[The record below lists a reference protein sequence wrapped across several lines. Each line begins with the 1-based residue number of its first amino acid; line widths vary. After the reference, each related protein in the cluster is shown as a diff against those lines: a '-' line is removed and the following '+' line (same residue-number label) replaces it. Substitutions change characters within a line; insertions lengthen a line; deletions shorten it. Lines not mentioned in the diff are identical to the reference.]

1 MRHCGGAHGEL
12 WELLAHDSVASDHH
26 VRAERKSRDDG
37 AVEVVFAHV
46 AWVAQADSSSIW
58 NVPGQPGCR
67 SIPTDAIAV
76 RACQRAK

>member
-1 MRHCGGAHGEL
+1 MDDWVGFGRCGAAHL
-12 WELLAHDSVASDHH
+12 SELLLGGHDPD
-26 VRAERKSRDDG
+26 EYG

-67 SIPTDAIAV
+67 SIPTDVIAV